1 MAPNPAYDMVDP
13 IAGSFRGRLATA
25 LTLNSQGGIGP
36 VGVSFNASGRVV
48 VGTGGQTGLVG
59 LLVKNV
65 ARGPVGPWGTGLHA
79 GTPNAH
85 APIGVQAG
93 DGVDIM
99 ALGTIE
105 NLDKTAFP
113 AGSKVYVKAD
123 GTVTTEA
130 NNADKS
136 GNILVGFTREAGTL
150 IVRFAYGTLPVPD
163 LP

>member
-1 MAPNPAYDMVDP
+1 MANPTYDMVDP
-13 IAGSFRGRLATA
+13 IAGSFRGRLAAA
-25 LTLNSQGGIGP
+25 LTPNSDGGIGP
-36 VGVSFNASGRVV
+36 VGVSFNAAGRVV

-59 LLVKNV
+59 IMVKNV
-65 ARGPVGPWGTGLHA
+65 ARGPVGRWGTGLHSGA
-79 GTPNAH
+79 PNSY

-105 NLDKTAFP
+105 SLDKTAFS
-113 AGSKVYVKAD
+113 AGTKVFCKAD
-123 GTVTTEA
+123 GTLVTVA

-136 GNILVGFTREAGTL
+136 GNIPIGFTREAGSL
-150 IVRFAYGTLPVPD
+150 IVRFAFGTAKVPD